1 MPRKEV
7 AEANRTSNHKKLLTG
22 ERVRQIEN
30 KMFRRAHEGEELVP
44 GMAASVAKV
53 PDSLTRRLGDE
64 NTFGSRFTV
73 NRETEEQQQ
82 LFAGLGRVK
91 ATVTVENGAD
101 SSFIIEK
108 ATEQGGTVVFSP
120 EALAQDQGVQQAKD
134 FLDSPIFRRGLSI
147 AKYLMTALGK
157 QELSHQRV
165 LTVGFRN
172 FPYSS
177 LLALVKDEEREKP
190 IHLSW
195 DIIKAPVFLT
205 ATVVAEEI
213 LHALG
218 PFDEQQAHDL
228 IDRYIV
234 AQAKEGDTERYQTFL
249 QEVDTA
255 QAHSI
260 FPEKGYLE
268 SLERLRDL
276 WLGKEI
282 EVNDKMTVKLADRMV
297 HHKYASIYK
306 TDAPAVL
313 VKMFDIN
320 DSEARN
326 DFDREQRNVKELY
339 DIEELRPYMPAYFNS
354 GENKDEGYGFIV
366 MEEVEGLTLD
376 QWRAAVTKGKD
387 DEAPA
392 LNDVWMIMS
401 EAFCILARF
410 HQNEFIFT
418 DFKLENIIR
427 ATDGQLKFIDFGSV
441 FSKRIYPIYRRF
453 SLTLTPDTTEV
464 LENMSLLQNGSGLDS
479 KTDIFSAGI
488 ALYEML
494 TGYRVL
500 PIHKEDRPRLLAL
513 TQKHSSRAMLRQ
525 RKITLA
531 PGYLV
536 PISEHIE
543 RGHLLFSDFWHLWME
558 MLEKTEA
565 GFGNLSDKEKT
576 RLLLER
582 GTEFIRGGLA
592 DDFKFL
598 ADVIAQATILR
609 EHRVGTIQAF
619 LGVMLRAVQADLKED
634 NCFCERMEVFDE
646 QLKFVKE
653 LPAQAVLRH
662 PQTAHWA
669 LRTPYAVQYSQGTA
683 EHIFLT
689 KTYEE
694 AGQSFYHIVDELE
707 ADPLDGKP
715 LTLARLNTF
724 ENAMYTLVGSES
736 QEGKETQGHAQV
748 GMEPGS
754 GC

>member
-1 MPRKEV
+1 M
-7 AEANRTSNHKKLLTG
+7 
-22 ERVRQIEN
+22 
-30 KMFRRAHEGEELVP
+30 KMFRWACEFLRRANRQTLEGEELFT
-44 GMAASVAKV
+44 GMAASVDKGH
-53 PDSLTRRLGDE
+53 DRLAGRVGDE
-64 NTFGSRFTV
+64 NIFGSRFAV
-73 NRETEEQQQ
+73 NRKTEEQKQ
-82 LFAGLGRVK
+82 LFAWLDRVK
-91 ATVTVENGAD
+91 ATVTVKNGTD
-101 SSFIIEK
+101 ISIILEK
-108 ATEQGGTVVFSP
+108 ATEQGGTVALSS
-120 EALAQDQGVQQAKD
+120 EALAQDKGIQQAKD
-134 FLDSPIFRRGLSI
+134 FLESPIFRRGLLI
-147 AKYLMTALGK
+147 AKYTMKALGK
-157 QELSHQRV
+157 QEFPRQRV
-165 LTVGFRN
+165 FTIVFRN
-172 FPYSS
+172 FHYTS
-177 LLALVKDEEREKP
+177 LLALVKEEERERP
-190 IHLSW
+190 IHVSW
-195 DIIKAPVFLT
+195 DITKAPVFLS

-213 LHALG
+213 LHALEI
-218 PFDEQQAHDL
+218 FNEQQAHDFV
-228 IDRYIV
+228 DRYIV
-234 AQAKEGDTERYQTFL
+234 AEAKEGDTGRYQNFL
-249 QEVDTA
+249 QEVETA

-282 EVNDKMTVKLADRMV
+282 EVNDKLKVKLADRMV

-320 DSEARN
+320 DAEARN
-326 DFDREQRNVKELY
+326 DFDREQRNIKEIY
-339 DIEELRPYMPAYFNS
+339 DIKGLRPYMPAHYNS
-354 GENKDEGYGFIV
+354 GEVKDESYGFIV
-366 MEEVEGLTLD
+366 MEEIDGLTLD

-401 EAFCILARF
+401 EVLCILALF

-441 FSKRIYPIYRRF
+441 FSKRIYPLYRQF

-464 LENMSLLQNGSGLDS
+464 LENMSLLQSGSGLDS
-479 KTDIFSAGI
+479 KTDIFSAGV

-494 TGYRVL
+494 TGCRVL
-500 PIHKEDRPRLLAL
+500 PIHKEDRPQLLAL
-513 TQKHSSRAMLRQ
+513 TQKYSSRAMLRR

-558 MLEKTEA
+558 TLERTEE
-565 GFGNLSDKEKT
+565 GFGSLSDKEKI

-619 LGVMLRAVQADLKED
+619 LGVMLRAVRADLKEN

-646 QLKFVKE
+646 QLKFVDE

-662 PQTAHWA
+662 PQTGHWA

-683 EHIFLT
+683 EHIFLK
-689 KTYEE
+689 KTYVE
-694 AGQSFYHIVDELE
+694 AGQSFYHIVDEAE
-707 ADPLDGKP
+707 ADQLDGPP
-715 LTLARLNTF
+715 LTLAKLNTF

-736 QEGKETQGHAQV
+736 QEWKEAQV
-748 GMEPGS
+748 G
-754 GC
+754 

>member
-1 MPRKEV
+1 MKLFRWAREV
-7 AEANRTSNHKKLLTG
+7 LRRANRQT
-22 ERVRQIEN
+22 R
-30 KMFRRAHEGEELVP
+30 EGEELFP
-44 GMAASVAKV
+44 AMAVSADKGHA
-53 PDSLTRRLGDE
+53 SLTGRVGDE
-64 NTFGSRFTV
+64 NIFSSRFAV
-73 NRETEEQQQ
+73 DRETEEQQQ
-82 LFAGLGRVK
+82 LFAKLGRVK
-91 ATVTVENGAD
+91 ATVTVENGTD
-101 SSFIIEK
+101 SSIVLEK
-108 ATEQGGTVVFSP
+108 ATEQGGTVELSP
-120 EALAQDQGVQQAKD
+120 EALAQDQGIQKAKD
-134 FLDSPIFRRGLSI
+134 FLESPIFHRSLSI
-147 AKYLMTALGK
+147 ANHIMKSLGK
-157 QELSHQRV
+157 QDFFRQRV
-165 LTVGFRN
+165 FTVGFRN

-177 LLALVKDEEREKP
+177 LLALVKEEEQEKP
-190 IHLSW
+190 IQISW
-195 DIIKAPVFLT
+195 DITKAPLFLA

-213 LHALG
+213 LHAVG
-218 PFDEQQAHDL
+218 IVNEQQAHDFV
-228 IDRYIV
+228 DRYIV
-234 AQAKEGDTERYQTFL
+234 AQAKEDDTDRYQKFL
-249 QEVDTA
+249 QEVETA
-255 QAHSI
+255 RAHSI

-282 EVNDKMTVKLADRMV
+282 EVNDTLTVKLTDRMV
-297 HHKYASIYK
+297 HHKYASLYK
-306 TDAPAVL
+306 TDMPAVL

-320 DSEARN
+320 DAEARN
-326 DFDREQRNVKELY
+326 DFVREQRNIKEIY
-339 DIEELRPYMPAYFNS
+339 DIEGLRPYMPAYYNS
-354 GENKDEGYGFIV
+354 GEIKDEGYGFIV
-366 MEEVEGLTLD
+366 MEEIEGLTLD
-376 QWRAAVTKGKD
+376 QWRAAVTKGQE

-401 EAFCILARF
+401 EVFCILALF

-427 ATDGQLKFIDFGSV
+427 ATDGQLKFFDFGSV
-441 FSKRIYPIYRRF
+441 FSKRIYPLYRRF

-464 LENMSLLQNGSGLDS
+464 LENMSLLQAGSGLDP
-479 KTDIFSAGI
+479 KTDIFSAGV

-494 TGYRVL
+494 TGCRVL

-513 TQKHSSRAMLRQ
+513 TQKCSSRAMLRH

-531 PGYLV
+531 PEYLV

-558 MLEKTEA
+558 TLEKTEE
-565 GFGNLSDKEKT
+565 GFGSLSDKAKI

-598 ADVIAQATILR
+598 ADVIALATILR

-619 LGVMLRAVQADLKED
+619 LGVMLREVRADLKEN
-634 NCFCERMEVFDE
+634 NCFCEWMEVFDE
-646 QLKFVKE
+646 QLKFVDE

-662 PQTAHWA
+662 PQTGHWA

-683 EHIFLT
+683 EHLFLT

-694 AGQSFYHIVDELE
+694 AGQSFYHIVDEAE
-707 ADPLDGKP
+707 ADPLDSQP

-736 QEGKETQGHAQV
+736 QEGKEAQV
-748 GMEPGS
+748 QAETGMGTGAGGQPS
-754 GC
+754 SLPRKSKP

>member
-1 MPRKEV
+1 M
-7 AEANRTSNHKKLLTG
+7 
-22 ERVRQIEN
+22 
-30 KMFRRAHEGEELVP
+30 KMFRWAREGEELFP
-44 GMAASVAKV
+44 GMPASVGKV
-53 PDSLTRRLGDE
+53 HDSLTGRVGDE
-64 NTFGSRFTV
+64 NLFGSRFTV

-91 ATVTVENGAD
+91 ATVTVENGTD
-101 SSFIIEK
+101 SSFILEK
-108 ATEQGGTVVFSP
+108 ATEQGATVALSP
-120 EALAQDQGVQQAKD
+120 EALAQDQGIQQAKD
-134 FLDSPIFRRGLSI
+134 FLESPVFRRGLSI
-147 AKYLMTALGK
+147 AKYIITALGK
-157 QELSHQRV
+157 QEFPRTHV
-165 LTVGFRN
+165 FTVGFRN
-172 FPYSS
+172 FRYSS
-177 LLALVKDEEREKP
+177 LLALVKEEEREKP
-190 IHLSW
+190 LHMSW
-195 DIIKAPVFLT
+195 DITKAPPFLT

-218 PFDEQQAHDL
+218 IFDEQQAHAFV
-228 IDRYIV
+228 DRYIV
-234 AQAKEGDTERYQTFL
+234 AQVKEDDTDRYQTFL
-249 QEVDTA
+249 QEVETA
-255 QAHSI
+255 RAHSI

-268 SLERLRDL
+268 SLERLCDL

-282 EVNDKMTVKLADRMV
+282 EVNDKMTVRLADRRV

-320 DSEARN
+320 DAEARN
-326 DFDREQRNVKELY
+326 DFEREQRNIKEIY
-339 DIEELRPYMPAYFNS
+339 DIEGLRPFMPAYYNS
-354 GENKDEGYGFIV
+354 GESKDEGYGFIV
-366 MEEVEGLTLD
+366 MEEIEGLPLD
-376 QWRAAVTKGKD
+376 QWRAAVTKGKA

-401 EAFCILARF
+401 EVFCILALF

-441 FSKRIYPIYRRF
+441 FSKRIYPLYRRF

-464 LENMSLLQNGSGLDS
+464 LENMSLLQSGSGLDS
-479 KTDIFSAGI
+479 KTDIFSAGV

-494 TGYRVL
+494 TGCRVL

-513 TQKHSSRAMLRQ
+513 TQKYSSRAMLRH

-531 PGYLV
+531 PEYLV

-543 RGHLLFSDFWHLWME
+543 RGHLLFSDFWYLWME
-558 MLEKTEA
+558 TLEKTEE
-565 GFGNLSDKEKT
+565 GFGSLSDKAKI

-598 ADVIAQATILR
+598 ADVIALATILR

-619 LGVMLRAVQADLKED
+619 LGVMLREVRADLKEH

-646 QLKFVKE
+646 QLKFVDE
-653 LPAQAVLRH
+653 LSAQAVLRH
-662 PQTAHWA
+662 PQTGHWA

-683 EHIFLT
+683 EHLFLT

-694 AGQSFYHIVDELE
+694 AGQSFYHIVDEAE
-707 ADPLDGKP
+707 ADPLDGQP

-736 QEGKETQGHAQV
+736 PEGKEAQV
-748 GMEPGS
+748 QVEMRMGTGA
-754 GC
+754 GCQPSSLPRTAKP